1 MTEDYNYQSEIIL
14 FAFYANVHLKN
25 DKLLEEQEG
34 WGKPSTHLLVSP
46 IKMKL
51 PSRMIDSFCLHGA
64 ATSFSSLRRSTL
76 LLIWQDTYEYY
87 SYKQTEGGRQGCS
100 EGGIFLT
107 LSILHGNGWQ
117 PPMNSLTLLISL
129 GSLLVRIWFL
139 TFGIRKNIWLKFQR
153 SIPLHST
160 KNNGIHSLFF
170 FFVPSPFGLEIYN
183 LFPNTIIETN
193 VN

>member
-1 MTEDYNYQSEIIL
+1 
-14 FAFYANVHLKN
+14 
-25 DKLLEEQEG
+25 
-34 WGKPSTHLLVSP
+34 
-46 IKMKL
+46 MKL

-87 SYKQTEGGRQGCS
+87 SYKQTGGGRQGCS

-129 GSLLVRIWFL
+129 GSLLVRVWFL
-139 TFGIRKNIWLKFQR
+139 TFDIRKNIWLKFQR
-153 SIPLHST
+153 SIPFHST
-160 KNNGIHSLFF
+160 KNNGIHLLFF
-170 FFVPSPFGLEIYN
+170 FVLSSLVLEIYN
-183 LFPNTIIETN
+183 LFPNTNIETN